1 MGAACS
7 QAFSG
12 RDGNGWGAAQVIA
25 ARAVALTSAS
35 GRNRRGNLRKKPNK
49 VVSLQCLTPTFTATL
64 LDRLTVDHYG
74 SRVVDSAGLR
84 THLLLNRQF
93 IGVTQFPPQET
104 RSGPSRDQTADFQ
117 HVLIGVVVL
126 AQAAVVEG
134 SGEGSGEG
142 SAESIPLQELF
153 FDVYHGGAIIGG
165 AFVLGLLVFVMK
177 MAGRARQV
185 SSYGE
190 GLDRS
195 TRVSI
200 KTMENA
206 GKYGSAADIL
216 FSAERWDEAAELY
229 ERAGDFVRAGESLEK
244 SGALSKAAAMY
255 KRGDAPIMAADAFA
269 RKKQWGAA
277 AREYLSANSH
287 EKAAE
292 AFAKAKDY
300 TRAAELFRKA
310 DRLREAGE
318 CYDRLGDHANA
329 AEMFQAAFDRQYDLA
344 RGEVQA
350 IRDACELAARA
361 AEYMSDLGNPQ
372 DAAELLYKAGFKRR
386 AAELFT
392 EIGEVDRAA
401 SIYIDANRPMHAA
414 KLYESVGNKKKAL
427 KYRAEARIAEG
438 NRRGAADDYSKAGEY
453 MKAAELYTELEV
465 NDLAAVMYEKAGDVR
480 MAADLYR
487 LVGDHARAAQAYEK
501 AGDFGQ
507 AMALYRDAGDYKAEL
522 QAAKSGND
530 FFRVGTILLE
540 HGRKED
546 ALAAFQRMDV
556 NDQHYQEAA
565 VIQGDILQD
574 LGRLDVAF
582 QKYKAALGDAPP
594 NKATVEIIY
603 KMALVADS
611 ANVHAQALQ
620 LFESVIG
627 VDYYYK
633 DASERA
639 QKIRQELTT
648 AGAAVPML
656 GAMSMGAFGAPAGGM
671 SFAPAQSNQSAPPTS
686 GPAERKPAR
695 YEVLDEIARG
705 GMGIVYK
712 ARDGV
717 LDRIVAYKVLSG
729 NLKTNKVA
737 VKYFLR
743 EAKAAAKMSHP
754 NIVTV
759 FDAGEQDD
767 EYYMAME
774 YVEGQTLKSLVNR
787 QGAFPEKLIRY
798 ILVHACRGLQYA
810 HDQGLVHR
818 DIKPGNMML
827 TRERALKIMDFGL
840 AKFLEDAQANHTR
853 AIGTPYYM
861 APEQIVGKDL
871 DGRSDLYSLGVS
883 MFECATSKVP
893 FAKGDLSYHHLHTP
907 APHVIDVNPK
917 ISQELSDIIHKCM
930 AKKPDERF
938 SSANELMAAVK

>member
-1 MGAACS
+1 M
-7 QAFSG
+7 
-12 RDGNGWGAAQVIA
+12 
-25 ARAVALTSAS
+25 AL
-35 GRNRRGNLRKKPNK
+35 L
-49 VVSLQCLTPTFTATL
+49 
-64 LDRLTVDHYG
+64 
-74 SRVVDSAGLR
+74 
-84 THLLLNRQF
+84 
-93 IGVTQFPPQET
+93 
-104 RSGPSRDQTADFQ
+104 
-117 HVLIGVVVL
+117 GVVL
-126 AQAAVVEG
+126 LGQAESAEG
-134 SGEGSGEG
+134 SGEGSGDGSGEG
-142 SAESIPLQELF
+142 IVLSPKEQF
-153 FDVYHGGAIIGG
+153 FQNYHGTEIIAGSVVL
-165 AFVLGLLVFVMK
+165 AFMFFIWK
-177 MAGRARQV
+177 MAARARQV
-185 SSYGE
+185 SDYGE
-190 GLDRS
+190 GLDRA
-195 TRVSI
+195 TRVDI
-200 KTMENA
+200 RKMENE
-206 GKYGSAADIL
+206 GKYGAAGDVL
-216 FSAERWDEAAELY
+216 FASQRWDEAAELY
-229 ERAGDFVRAGESLEK
+229 ERAGDFVRAGESQEK
-244 SGALSKAAAMY
+244 AGSLTKAAAFY
-255 KRGDAPIMAADAFA
+255 KRGEAPVMAADAYA
-269 RKKQWGAA
+269 RKKQWAAA
-277 AREYLSANSH
+277 AREYLAAGAQ

-292 AFAKAKDY
+292 SFAKAKDY
-300 TRAAELFRKA
+300 ERAATLFEKE

-318 CYDRLGDHANA
+318 CYDRIGNRERA
-329 AEMFQAAFDRQYDLA
+329 AELFQASFDRQYDLA
-344 RGEVQA
+344 RGEVKS

-361 AEYMSDLGNPQ
+361 AEYMADLGKPLE
-372 DAAELLYKAGFKRR
+372 AAELLFKAGFKRR

-401 SIYIDANRPMHAA
+401 EIYIEANRPMHAA
-414 KLYESVGNKKKAL
+414 KLYESVGDKKKAL
-427 KYRAEARIAEG
+427 KYRAEARLTED
-438 NRRGAADDYSKAGEY
+438 NKQGAADDYAACGEY
-453 MKAAELYTELEV
+453 MKAAELYTELE
-465 NDLAAVMYEKAGDVR
+465 LSEKAAAMYEKGGDVR
-480 MAADLYR
+480 MAADLYK
-487 LVGDHARAAQAYEK
+487 LVGDHQRAAQAYEK

-507 AMALYRDAGDYKAEL
+507 AMGLYRDAGDYKAEL

-530 FFRVGTILLE
+530 FFRVGKILLE
-540 HGRKED
+540 HSRKED

-556 NDQHYQEAA
+556 NDQHYEEAA

-574 LGRLDVAF
+574 LDRLDVAF
-582 QKYKAALGDAPP
+582 QKYKAAIGDARPS
-594 NKATVEIIY
+594 KANVDVIY
-603 KMALVADS
+603 KMAVVAES

-639 QKIRQELTT
+639 QRIRQELTT
-648 AGAAVPML
+648 AGAAMPLL
-656 GAMSMGAFGAPAGGM
+656 GNMSVGVAGQVGQQHSAAPL
-671 SFAPAQSNQSAPPTS
+671 PQKQPESNEEKA
-686 GPAERKPAR
+686 AR
-695 YEVLDEIARG
+695 YEILDEIARG

-717 LDRIVAYKVLSG
+717 LDRVVAYKVLSG

-759 FDAGEQDD
+759 FDAGEQGG

-810 HDQGLVHR
+810 HDRGLVHR
-818 DIKPGNMML
+818 DVKPGNMML

-861 APEQIVGKDL
+861 SPEQIVGKDL

-893 FAKGDLSYHHLHTP
+893 FAKGDLSYHHLHTEPP
-907 APHVIDVNPK
+907 AVNEVNPK
-917 ISQELSDIIHKCM
+917 ISQELSDIIMKCM

-938 SSANELMAAVK
+938 ASANELMAAVK